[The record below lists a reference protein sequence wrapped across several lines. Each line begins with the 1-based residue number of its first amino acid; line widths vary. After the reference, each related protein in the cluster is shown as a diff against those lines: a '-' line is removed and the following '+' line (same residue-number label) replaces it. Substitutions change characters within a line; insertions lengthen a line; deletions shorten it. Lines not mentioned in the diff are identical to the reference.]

1 MTRSNI
7 FDRLSFISLFLSV
20 ILLPVFFLPFTN
32 IPIEVGKGFLLVLGL
47 TLCVIFWGLA
57 RFADGQITFPR
68 SSLLFSGLVIS
79 IVFLLSAFFSSASS
93 VSFFGTMFDVGTFWF
108 IFAGFLL
115 MLLSSIIFRD
125 PKNARIVLFGAI
137 LSSFALLLFQA
148 IHLFVPDAL
157 SLGVLSGKTGNLLG
171 SWNAFGI
178 FAGFSTLVSLLVV
191 EFFPTTRME
200 KLLLQIL
207 VGFSLI
213 LVAAVN
219 FPFVWELIGISALII
234 FVYKVSSNHHKA
246 EGEKIFPVLSFIIIM
261 IALLFF
267 ISGNFVGGVLPS
279 RLGLSNN
286 EVSPSLRATM
296 SVTWSALKANPMLGI
311 GPNRFGEI
319 WASYKPLPVN
329 ATNFWDVSFNSGSGL
344 LPSLVATTGALGI
357 LSWLVFFVLFISAGM
372 RSIFSSI
379 KHGVNWE
386 TMAFFVLSL
395 YLFISSFFYSVGS
408 VIFLL
413 ALAFAGI
420 FAGLSASHSANE
432 EISISFLNDHRKSFF
447 SMMFI
452 VILLIVSAATAFK
465 FVERVASISYFG
477 KAVTA
482 TEIVAAETS
491 IGKALAL
498 YQNDLYLRT
507 YAQVY
512 LAKLNSIAT
521 KEGESLSDEDK
532 ATLQTSLDQ
541 AVNGAQL
548 ATTYNPKNYLNFQML
563 GSVYQALASVGVK
576 DAYSKAIEAYKT
588 ASTLNPNNPG
598 IKLAMASASMALKN
612 NQDAKDYAN
621 AAIALKADY
630 IDAFIVLS
638 QIAKSEGDNA
648 GALSYAQTALSFA
661 PANKDLIKFVDSIKN
676 PSTTTAAT
684 SPTTSKPK
692 Q

>member
-1 MTRSNI
+1 
-7 FDRLSFISLFLSV
+7 
-20 ILLPVFFLPFTN
+20 
-32 IPIEVGKGFLLVLGL
+32 
-47 TLCVIFWGLA
+47 
-57 RFADGQITFPR
+57 
-68 SSLLFSGLVIS
+68 
-79 IVFLLSAFFSSASS
+79 
-93 VSFFGTMFDVGTFWF
+93 
-108 IFAGFLL
+108 
-115 MLLSSIIFRD
+115 
-125 PKNARIVLFGAI
+125 
-137 LSSFALLLFQA
+137 
-148 IHLFVPDAL
+148 
-157 SLGVLSGKTGNLLG
+157 
-171 SWNAFGI
+171 
-178 FAGFSTLVSLLVV
+178 
-191 EFFPTTRME
+191 
-200 KLLLQIL
+200 
-207 VGFSLI
+207 
-213 LVAAVN
+213 
-219 FPFVWELIGISALII
+219 
-234 FVYKVSSNHHKA
+234 
-246 EGEKIFPVLSFIIIM
+246 
-261 IALLFF
+261 
-267 ISGNFVGGVLPS
+267 
-279 RLGLSNN
+279 
-286 EVSPSLRATM
+286 
-296 SVTWSALKANPMLGI
+296 
-311 GPNRFGEI
+311 
-319 WASYKPLPVN
+319 
-329 ATNFWDVSFNSGSGL
+329 
-344 LPSLVATTGALGI
+344 
-357 LSWLVFFVLFISAGM
+357 
-372 RSIFSSI
+372 
-379 KHGVNWE
+379 
-386 TMAFFVLSL
+386 MAFFVLSL

-548 ATTYNPKNYLNFQML
+548 ATTYNPKN
-563 GSVYQALASVGVK
+563 
-576 DAYSKAIEAYKT
+576 
-588 ASTLNPNNPG
+588 PG

>member
-1 MTRSNI
+1 
-7 FDRLSFISLFLSV
+7 
-20 ILLPVFFLPFTN
+20 
-32 IPIEVGKGFLLVLGL
+32 
-47 TLCVIFWGLA
+47 
-57 RFADGQITFPR
+57 
-68 SSLLFSGLVIS
+68 
-79 IVFLLSAFFSSASS
+79 
-93 VSFFGTMFDVGTFWF
+93 
-108 IFAGFLL
+108 
-115 MLLSSIIFRD
+115 
-125 PKNARIVLFGAI
+125 
-137 LSSFALLLFQA
+137 
-148 IHLFVPDAL
+148 
-157 SLGVLSGKTGNLLG
+157 
-171 SWNAFGI
+171 
-178 FAGFSTLVSLLVV
+178 
-191 EFFPTTRME
+191 
-200 KLLLQIL
+200 
-207 VGFSLI
+207 
-213 LVAAVN
+213 
-219 FPFVWELIGISALII
+219 
-234 FVYKVSSNHHKA
+234 
-246 EGEKIFPVLSFIIIM
+246 
-261 IALLFF
+261 
-267 ISGNFVGGVLPS
+267 
-279 RLGLSNN
+279 
-286 EVSPSLRATM
+286 
-296 SVTWSALKANPMLGI
+296 
-311 GPNRFGEI
+311 
-319 WASYKPLPVN
+319 
-329 ATNFWDVSFNSGSGL
+329 
-344 LPSLVATTGALGI
+344 
-357 LSWLVFFVLFISAGM
+357 
-372 RSIFSSI
+372 
-379 KHGVNWE
+379 
-386 TMAFFVLSL
+386 
-395 YLFISSFFYSVGS
+395 
-408 VIFLL
+408 
-413 ALAFAGI
+413 
-420 FAGLSASHSANE
+420 
-432 EISISFLNDHRKSFF
+432 
-447 SMMFI
+447 MMFI